1 LHWHLVP
8 RWPGDTNFM
17 PALAGVR
24 MISQS
29 LEAVWEALV
38 ENR

>member
-1 LHWHLVP
+1 
-8 RWPGDTNFM
+8 M

-29 LEAVWEALV
+29 LEAVWETLV
-38 ENR
+38 GNHGDTQNSERTDI